1 MDVKDYHSQ
10 KGTQALPVSTQ
21 LELVAVFD
29 QEKLNRARIEKQE
42 RGKLLFKFNGKE
54 DHRESSGMALRPLR

>member
-10 KGTQALPVSTQ
+10 KGTQALLVSTQ

-42 RGKLLFKFNGKE
+42 
-54 DHRESSGMALRPLR
+54 